1 MKYELRPYQKKAAD
15 AAVEFFKGKVD
26 GNGLIIVP
34 TGGGKSVIISDIAH
48 RLDEPLLIFCPS
60 REITLQN
67 YEKMRN
73 IDPYNCSV
81 YSASVGQKEISR
93 ITFATIGSAMNHIQ
107 DFSIFRY
114 VMVDEA
120 HFVNSQGG
128 MYEKFI
134 HAENR
139 RVVGLTATPFRL
151 GRGMNGMSMLKFLT
165 RTRPRI
171 FDKVLYCCQVS
182 ELLAKG
188 FLANLKYFDLTAI
201 NLDMVK
207 TNSTGADYD
216 EKSLKAEYE
225 RSGFYDKLTTATL
238 RVLSPKS
245 GIPRKGVLV
254 FTRFTEEADKLVN
267 KLKLVGIQAAIVT
280 ADTKK
285 NEREQILEEFKN
297 GEIKVVANVGILTTG
312 FDYPELD
319 TIVMGRPTKSLSLWY
334 QCVGRAIRPYKG
346 KEGWVID
353 LCGTYRRFGSVAD
366 LKIECPYGSVKWA
379 VYSKGRQLTNVSF

>member
-1 MKYELRPYQKKAAD
+1 MSELRPYQKKAAD
-15 AAVEFFKGKVD
+15 AAVSFFQGKVG

-34 TGGGKSVIISDIAH
+34 TGGGKSHIISNIAY
-48 RLDEPLLIFCPS
+48 RLDEPLLVFCPS

-67 YEKMRN
+67 FEKMQN
-73 IDPYNCSV
+73 IDPFSCSV
-81 YSASVGQKEISR
+81 YSASVGQKEISKM
-93 ITFATIGSAMNHIQ
+93 TFATIGSVINHIN
-107 DFSIFRY
+107 DFAMFRY
-114 VMVDEA
+114 VIVDEA
-120 HFVNSQGG
+120 HFVNSRGG

-139 RVVGLTATPFRL
+139 KVVGLTATPFRL
-151 GRGMNGMSMLKFLT
+151 GKGMEGMSILKFLT

-188 FLANLKYFDLTAI
+188 YLADLKYFDLTAI

-216 EKSLKAEYE
+216 EKSLKAEYL

-238 RVLSPKS
+238 RVLKPKS
-245 GIPRKGVLV
+245 GMPRKGVLV
-254 FTRFTEEADKLVN
+254 FTRFTEEAEKLVQ
-267 KLKLVGIQAAIVT
+267 KLKIIGIQAAIVT
-280 ADTKK
+280 ATTPKK
-285 NEREQILEEFKN
+285 ERQQILAGFKK
-297 GEIKVVANVGILTTG
+297 GAIKVVANVGILVTG

-319 TIVMGRPTKSLSLWY
+319 TIIMARPTKSLSMWY
-334 QCVGRAIRPYKG
+334 QIVGRALRPFKG

-353 LCGTYRRFGSVAD
+353 LCGTYRRFGTVAD
-366 LKIECPYGSVKWA
+366 LKIECPAGTSKWA
-379 VYSKGRQLTNVSF
+379 VYSRGRQLTNISF